1 VHHIKKSLQALKSDL
16 AVKETLLKTIQKH
29 YPHLSNFSQEEL
41 LAYFQFDTLSE
52 LKVYIEDSV
61 RTSSEDDIVDTMLC
75 TCQGGKGEFKVLYET
90 EVLAQEQAEISKM
103 KPGVSLKV
111 YPCPYGS
118 GWHLSKG

>member
-1 VHHIKKSLQALKSDL
+1 VNHIKKSLQALKSDL
-16 AVKETLLKTIQKH
+16 AYKETLLKTIQKH

-41 LAYFQFDTLSE
+41 LAYFELDTLSE

-61 RTSSEDDIVDTMLC
+61 RTFSEDEIADTILC
-75 TCQGGKGEFKVLYET
+75 TCKDGKGEFKMLYET
-90 EVLAQEQAEISKM
+90 EALAQEQAEISKM
-103 KPGVSLKV
+103 QPGVSLKV